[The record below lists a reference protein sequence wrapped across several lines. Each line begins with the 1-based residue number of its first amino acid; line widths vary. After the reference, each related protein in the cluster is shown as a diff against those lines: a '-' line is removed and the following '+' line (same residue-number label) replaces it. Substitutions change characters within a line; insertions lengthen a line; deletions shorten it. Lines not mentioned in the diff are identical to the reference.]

1 MGDRTRVYKTEG
13 VILKRRNLGEADTIF
28 TLFSPDQGKFDA
40 IARGVRK
47 SRSRMGGHLEPLTR
61 SRVMLAQ
68 GRSLDVFTQ
77 AETVEP
83 YRTLRED
90 LDRTAAAVYCA
101 ELLDAFTVEHHDQRE
116 LYRLFVEVLQTLDA
130 GYSVQVTRYFEV
142 QLLALTGYEIQAD
155 ACAACGRRLAAED
168 TLFAPAAGGLVCHQ
182 CRSTAGAGRLL
193 GVTAVKVLR
202 FARTATIERFAALR
216 IDEEL
221 GRSLEGAL
229 GDTIRYVLEKD
240 ARSRRFVDEVASL
253 PRLRTGPAAPNVQS
267 ETDA

>member
-1 MGDRTRVYKTEG
+1 MSDRTRVYKTEG
-13 VILKRRNLGEADTIF
+13 VVLKRRNLGEADTIF
-28 TLFSPDQGKFDA
+28 TFFSPDQGKFDA

-77 AETVEP
+77 AETLEP

-90 LDRTAAAVYCA
+90 LDCTAAAVYCA
-101 ELLDAFTVEHHDQRE
+101 ELLDAFTVEHQEQRE
-116 LYRLFVEVLQTLDA
+116 LYRLFVEVLQALDA
-130 GYSVQVTRYFEV
+130 GQGVQVTRYFEV
-142 QLLALTGYEIQAD
+142 QLLALAGYDVQAD
-155 ACAACGRRLAAED
+155 GCAACGSRLAAEE
-168 TLFAPAAGGLVCHQ
+168 TLFAPAAGGLICPA
-182 CRSTAGAGRLL
+182 CRPAAGLGRML

-202 FARTATIERFAALR
+202 FARISTIEAFAAVR

-240 ARSRRFVDEVASL
+240 PRSRRFVDEVASL
-253 PRLRTGPAAPNVQS
+253 PRLRTRPAGPNVES
-267 ETDA
+267 EMDA